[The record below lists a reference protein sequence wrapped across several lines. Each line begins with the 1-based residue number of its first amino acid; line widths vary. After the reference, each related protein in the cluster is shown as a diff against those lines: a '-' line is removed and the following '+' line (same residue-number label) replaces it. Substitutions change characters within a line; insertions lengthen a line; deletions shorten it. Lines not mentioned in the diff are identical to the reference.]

1 METLNIID
9 KGTSVLVAHHVRSD
23 FTAETALAAVAQT
36 FAEHGVPDSITLFLT
51 DEVVWHFR
59 PVALGSPEAE
69 QMKRAWFEQQNVEH
83 ALEATQPSTPQA
95 SPSLEQIEMQ
105 LNAFENG
112 DYGAWSNIMQ
122 LMRMMAN
129 SEVPPGNVRVDLTAY
144 YIWRVLEEPLKTRLV
159 ETAKQSLWKE
169 GPDRMIWSELD
180 VMHYHT
186 FALTSYQALYLVLQR
201 DAEYLATLSKE
212 VWERLILVIL
222 TSGLLLLDWT
232 GESTSAIHRRLIVA
246 AHRYASTELVAGVIR
261 LLEREQHDCT
271 STYWNLL
278 RNVEEVWDIA
288 LADALLEKASERTVA
303 PECSGSLLSILLNHR
318 VEAAKVQAES
328 LLALPLPADD
338 RERQQALAAAL
349 ALVRFA
355 DDAGWS
361 AVWPALESDYDFGI
375 QLIASLAY
383 QSDWNAQQLSEEQL
397 ADLYLWMAQQHPS
410 AQPPPEKR
418 TSFIVGRMDNI
429 ATWREK
435 LLQQLKERG
444 TVGACHALERIVR
457 LSGEQDRARMQW
469 ILLEAQTLTRRQT
482 WLPYNPANLLKVIL
496 DTRLRLVQN
505 AEQLLEVVI
514 ESLRRLE
521 VTFRDETSAWRDVWD
536 RLPLPTPETQTSTR
550 RRRRRAFTYRPIDE
564 NEFSDYVKRHL
575 QADLGQRGIIANR
588 EVVIRSDERV
598 DIRIDAVT
606 RTTREELDERLSL
619 IIEVK
624 GSWNTELMTA
634 MQTQLV
640 DRYLRD
646 NHCRYGLYLVG
657 WFNCDAW
664 DSQDD
669 RKRRAPRVSLEEAER
684 RLDEQ
689 AVTLSQHDAMIRAMI
704 LNATIR
710 ERDE

>member
-1 METLNIID
+1 M
-9 KGTSVLVAHHVRSD
+9 
-23 FTAETALAAVAQT
+23 
-36 FAEHGVPDSITLFLT
+36 
-51 DEVVWHFR
+51 
-59 PVALGSPEAE
+59 
-69 QMKRAWFEQQNVEH
+69 
-83 ALEATQPSTPQA
+83 
-95 SPSLEQIEMQ
+95 
-105 LNAFENG
+105 
-112 DYGAWSNIMQ
+112 
-122 LMRMMAN
+122 
-129 SEVPPGNVRVDLTAY
+129 
-144 YIWRVLEEPLKTRLV
+144 
-159 ETAKQSLWKE
+159 
-169 GPDRMIWSELD
+169 
-180 VMHYHT
+180 
-186 FALTSYQALYLVLQR
+186 
-201 DAEYLATLSKE
+201 
-212 VWERLILVIL
+212 
-222 TSGLLLLDWT
+222 
-232 GESTSAIHRRLIVA
+232 
-246 AHRYASTELVAGVIR
+246 
-261 LLEREQHDCT
+261 
-271 STYWNLL
+271 
-278 RNVEEVWDIA
+278 
-288 LADALLEKASERTVA
+288 
-303 PECSGSLLSILLNHR
+303 
-318 VEAAKVQAES
+318 
-328 LLALPLPADD
+328 
-338 RERQQALAAAL
+338 
-349 ALVRFA
+349 
-355 DDAGWS
+355 
-361 AVWPALESDYDFGI
+361 
-375 QLIASLAY
+375 
-383 QSDWNAQQLSEEQL
+383 
-397 ADLYLWMAQQHPS
+397 
-410 AQPPPEKR
+410 
-418 TSFIVGRMDNI
+418 
-429 ATWREK
+429 
-435 LLQQLKERG
+435 
-444 TVGACHALERIVR
+444 
-457 LSGEQDRARMQW
+457 
-469 ILLEAQTLTRRQT
+469 
-482 WLPYNPANLLKVIL
+482 
-496 DTRLRLVQN
+496 RLVQN